1 MAGMIGSTLLHPVFL
16 AMLMHDL
23 VFAEPDVPGGPEQ
36 FQRATALVVLVAG
49 YASAMLAGLR
59 ALHIRR
65 PAPADDLGADHAGIL
80 DANFGGRLACPVAT
94 GARAVS
100 LEQDTAW
107 NQPDIPQI
115 LRRKERELAHWSG

>member
-1 MAGMIGSTLLHPVFL
+1 MAGIIGSALLHPVFL

-65 PAPADDLGADHAGIL
+65 MHRLMPSVLAMPVYWMLISAGGWLALWQLVRAPFH
-80 DANFGGRLACPVAT
+80 
-94 GARAVS
+94 
-100 LEQDTAW
+100 W
-107 NQPDIPQI
+107 NKTRHEISRI
-115 LRRKERELAHWSG
+115 FRKS